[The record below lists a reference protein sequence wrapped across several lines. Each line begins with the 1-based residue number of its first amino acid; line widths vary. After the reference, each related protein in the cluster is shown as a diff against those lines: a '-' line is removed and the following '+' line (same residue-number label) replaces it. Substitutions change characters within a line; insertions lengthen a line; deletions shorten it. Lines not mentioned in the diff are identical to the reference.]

1 MGPLEPHWGWVE
13 ELGML
18 FLEKSR
24 LREDMGQLSSPTC
37 VLVIQ
42 ETGAGLSR
50 AHPEGHVKQMEV
62 SKESRCGCE
71 TWSRRRDLRE
81 ACSSAGQVSLGQ
93 GFPLHPSKLH
103 TEERF
108 LG

>member
-1 MGPLEPHWGWVE
+1 
-13 ELGML
+13 ML

-24 LREDMGQLSSPTC
+24 LREDVGQLSSPAC

-50 AHPEGHVKQMEV
+50 AAPERHVKQMEA
-62 SKESRCGCE
+62 SKEPGCGYE
-71 TWSRRRDLRE
+71 AWSRPRDLRE

-93 GFPLHPSKLH
+93 EFPLHPSKTH